1 YATGPSAAG
10 VQTYSGALDTLGRS
24 VDQGLEVF
32 VVSSN
37 LAKLRDIKERVGG
50 LKQTFDQ
57 LVGINQK
64 IDDAL
69 KPIIKVSD
77 EVSATFENL
86 LQKTI
91 DDTLRAPDETGIK
104 QVKIAGDLRNGM
116 TNFRLVQPVARRSQ
130 HRRRHRTQRVETVQ
144 IADVVDFGNA
154 PAGRPG
160 SRQPATAIDR
170 NSG

>member
-1 YATGPSAAG
+1 M
-10 VQTYSGALDTLGRS
+10 QTYSGALDTLGRS

-116 TNFRLVQPVARRSQ
+116 TNFRLVFRRYLS
-130 HRRRHRTQRVETVQ
+130 V
-144 IADVVDFGNA
+144 
-154 PAGRPG
+154 P
-160 SRQPATAIDR
+160 S
-170 NSG
+170 